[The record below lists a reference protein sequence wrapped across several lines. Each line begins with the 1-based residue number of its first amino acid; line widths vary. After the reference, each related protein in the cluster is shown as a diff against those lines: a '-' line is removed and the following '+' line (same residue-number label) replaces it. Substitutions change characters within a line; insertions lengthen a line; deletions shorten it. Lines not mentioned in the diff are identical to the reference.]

1 MSRTVNTVQTAA
13 VYYCTALVNGPVCG
27 TLLNARSNFDRYSR
41 YYQRSSPSMIDV
53 SSLVLPATAD
63 DAPVL
68 EKTVSLKPVVGTVVQ
83 GGVIFTPPK

>member
-1 MSRTVNTVQTAA
+1 
-13 VYYCTALVNGPVCG
+13 
-27 TLLNARSNFDRYSR
+27 
-41 YYQRSSPSMIDV
+41 MIDV